1 ELVLMIVN
9 YLSMYEFKR
18 FMVANKSLYQMLTP
32 LLWKHVTLDFRPKK
46 DLLLRNRQYIQTL
59 SIERCHDYI
68 FSILALPQQPMEP
81 DDRIHSI
88 TPLTA
93 DIMKPPIAAMNN
105 LQKLVISGYYRPMFP
120 DFITALSHIPRL
132 VRLHLPVR
140 LLSSD
145 ISKRSDNDFIDL
157 LSQGLPQLREL
168 STKGTFIETTAVVLL
183 LLAGLKIPELEVLK
197 CDSAFYHLD
206 NIDEFILSL
215 PDVKMKLESDGV
227 VGLGSKI
234 KTMMLPRSIYKAN
247 ILLRFLKDY
256 CPNVERFYLPD
267 IEFESTSQK
276 KDIFTGAWCPYLQ
289 HIIYDANTR
298 HDLDTICSF
307 LSGCSQRI
315 GLKTF
320 LVDCRSDISDIDKM
334 ISTLLSCHSETLE
347 DITIK
352 YHMELDGEAINGI
365 LTTCRSLKRL
375 RVVPSYHSNSIR
387 FKTLVPG
394 E

>member
-1 ELVLMIVN
+1 
-9 YLSMYEFKR
+9 
-18 FMVANKSLYQMLTP
+18 
-32 LLWKHVTLDFRPKK
+32 
-46 DLLLRNRQYIQTL
+46 
-59 SIERCHDYI
+59 
-68 FSILALPQQPMEP
+68 
-81 DDRIHSI
+81 
-88 TPLTA
+88 
-93 DIMKPPIAAMNN
+93 
-105 LQKLVISGYYRPMFP
+105 
-120 DFITALSHIPRL
+120 
-132 VRLHLPVR
+132 
-140 LLSSD
+140 
-145 ISKRSDNDFIDL
+145 
-157 LSQGLPQLREL
+157 
-168 STKGTFIETTAVVLL
+168 
-183 LLAGLKIPELEVLK
+183 
-197 CDSAFYHLD
+197 
-206 NIDEFILSL
+206 
-215 PDVKMKLESDGV
+215 
-227 VGLGSKI
+227 
-234 KTMMLPRSIYKAN
+234 MMLPRSIYKAN

-365 LTTCRSLKRL
+365 LTTCRNLKRL
-375 RVVPSYHSNSIR
+375 RIVPSYHSNSIR

-394 E
+394 EWVCLDLKELYLFVSFESEIQNNDEHDNKKPLSIAKMLFSQIHRLTKLETFAFGWQSDVTKQDILASERNDCRGFSSVDKTGNGGLPLNQPWLMELANLCNLRHFHMLSHVWHYVNEAEIILVLNNWPRLRKVSFDQGDRICRNISDRIWMEQRLDIEIDFPKREP